1 MKHYILFAFHNYYP
15 QGGMDDMVSSFDT
28 QQEAEDYIR
37 ELKDYYNEYQIFDTL
52 SRKVITFNT
61 K

>member
-1 MKHYILFAFHNYYP
+1 MKQYILFAFHYYYP

-37 ELKDYYNEYQIFDTL
+37 LKDYYDEYQIFDTL

>member
-1 MKHYILFAFHNYYP
+1 MKQYILFAFHNYYP

-37 ELKDYYNEYQIFDTL
+37 ELKDYYDEYQIFDTL
-52 SRKVITFNT
+52 SRKVTTFNT